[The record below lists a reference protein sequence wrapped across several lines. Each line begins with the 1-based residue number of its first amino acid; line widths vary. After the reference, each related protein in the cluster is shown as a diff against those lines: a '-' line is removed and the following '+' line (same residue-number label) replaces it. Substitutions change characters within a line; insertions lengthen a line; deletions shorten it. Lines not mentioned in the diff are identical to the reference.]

1 MKKGIYIFK
10 EYGLLIAGLLLGF
23 WFFFGFPNQHPIST
37 VQNDFTD
44 EQLYQKLDS
53 VLISWRHTTFGGR
66 KIVSLQEKSSA
77 LDSLQHKVGRP
88 NIIQKINQARSP
100 HVPFFYW
107 VVEQKSDTGEFTS
120 FVNNQQN
127 AYWLSF
133 SEDGQVVGF
142 QASPKMIKET
152 GYVNRAAIRSVFN
165 EDINKAV
172 VNEDSVLSLLIDYQE
187 ADENS
192 DEIANEMNMIKGL
205 RSLLDSPSAI
215 SREDMIWK
223 IADFYIKQTFWRNL
237 NLRRDTLVAK
247 EEEGIRV
254 AEVSYSATDT
264 LFNTRPEISVQ
275 VLPAGGIKSLSY
287 TIPGGVD
294 PQEELF
300 NYRETAILGL
310 AGFFFFWMIIAFYQR
325 IKARAIDTKT
335 AMVVAVVA
343 GFAFMVINALSF
355 LHQFGVTTEGI
366 SFSSFFN
373 QTFQLGL
380 NGAFSALAFFILTT
394 VGDSMAR
401 QYDPDCLRAWDLL
414 RRANFKN
421 KLVGNA
427 VLHGVAIGFVVLGV
441 WTLLLHFFPNVYISD
456 IADLLS
462 EEYVLAFAANINQS
476 LLITLLI
483 TLTIFFIVANQVIA
497 LTRRKWLIPVISA
510 LLFAVV
516 FPFQLDIGPFGPM
529 TIFGGVCGFL
539 FGLFFISFDLLSVII
554 GLFVFIAS
562 INSVNGW
569 LIENSPDAFVFY
581 SVMGISIF
589 LIGFAIYAIR
599 KGQSIQ
605 DLPTYTPEYIEEQ
618 AKEERVKQELTI
630 ARIVQ
635 KTFLPSQIQKMK
647 GIDIAGIC
655 EPAQET
661 GGDYYDMIPLGDQ
674 RMAVAIGD
682 VSGKGIRAAFYMTFT
697 KGVLHSLSAIILS
710 PLELL
715 NQLNRLFNE
724 NATRGT
730 FITMIY
736 GMLDARKREFI
747 FSRAGHN
754 SMLHMKADGEAR
766 WLKPKGVGIGLLKD
780 DSFVKCT
787 EEVTVQLDEGDLIVL
802 YTDGITEMQNTGDKF
817 YGEERLEKLVRGIRN
832 GSSQKIL
839 QIIIDDVNT
848 FKGIAK
854 QHDDMTLVIIKVDK
868 TVNQ

>member
-1 MKKGIYIFK
+1 MYIFK
-10 EYGLLIAGLLLGF
+10 EYGVIITGTVLALL
-23 WFFFGFPNQHPIST
+23 FFLEFPNQHPIGT
-37 VQNDFTD
+37 VENRFTD
-44 EQLYQKLDS
+44 EELHQKLDS

-66 KIVSLQEKSSA
+66 KLVSLQEKTAA
-77 LDSLQHKVGRP
+77 LDSLQFTLGRP
-88 NIIQKINQARSP
+88 KIIQKMSQESSP
-100 HVPFFYW
+100 RVPFFYW
-107 VVEQKSDTGEFTS
+107 VVEQRSDTGEFTS
-120 FVNNQQN
+120 LSDNQQN
-127 AYWLSF
+127 AYWIWF

-142 QASPKMIKET
+142 QSSAQVIKET
-152 GYVNRAAIRSVFN
+152 GYVNRAAVRSVFN
-165 EDINKAV
+165 EDITRAV
-172 VNEDSVLSLLIDYQE
+172 VNEDSVLALLTDYQE
-187 ADENS
+187 IDESS
-192 DEIANEMNMIKGL
+192 DEIVTEMDMIRGL
-205 RSLLDSPSAI
+205 RSLLNSGPAI
-215 SREDMIWK
+215 SREEMIWN
-223 IADFYIKQTFWRNL
+223 IADFYIKQTFWDNFD
-237 NLRRDTLVAK
+237 LRRDTLIAR
-247 EEEGIRV
+247 EEQGLRI
-254 AEVSYSATDT
+254 AEVSYLATDT
-264 LFNTRPEISVQ
+264 IFGTRPKVSVQ
-275 VLPAGGIKSLSY
+275 VLPAGGIKSLTY
-287 TIPGGVD
+287 TVPGSID
-294 PQEELF
+294 AQEKLYD
-300 NYRETAILGL
+300 YRETILLGL

-335 AMVVAVVA
+335 AMVVAVIA

-355 LHQFGVTTEGI
+355 LHEFGITTEGV

-380 NGAFSALAFFILTT
+380 NGAFAALAFFILTT

-427 VLHGVAIGFVVLGV
+427 VLHGVAIGFFVLGI
-441 WTLLLHFFPNVYISD
+441 WTLLLFFFPNVYISD

-497 LTRRKWLIPVISA
+497 ITGSKWLIPVISA

-516 FPFQLDIGPFGPM
+516 YPFQLDIGPFLP
-529 TIFGGVCGFL
+529 TAIFGGVCGFL

-554 GLFVFIAS
+554 GLFLFIAT

-569 LIENSPDAFVFY
+569 LIENSPDAFVFQ
-581 SVMGISIF
+581 SVMGISVF
-589 LIGFAIYAIR
+589 LLGFAVYAIR

-736 GMLDARKREFI
+736 GMLDAKRREFI

-754 SMLHMKADGEAR
+754 SMLHMKANGEAR

-787 EEVTVQLDEGDLIVL
+787 EEVTVHLDEGDLIVL